1 MHDIFHWWSSKSILY
16 LRDSLQNS
24 QVIEVVIKQ
33 ICHIQNCNNMTL
45 KIISRPVQQQLNDFD
60 CGGYVVAQA
69 DDLANNIDPTNN
81 SYKTQN
87 TQHHLS
93 RCLERGSLEPFPTTD
108 KRTKCSKAVEA
119 VLQLLNTFFRF

>member
-1 MHDIFHWWSSKSILY
+1 
-16 LRDSLQNS
+16 
-24 QVIEVVIKQ
+24 
-33 ICHIQNCNNMTL
+33 MTL
-45 KIISRPVQQQLNDFD
+45 KIISRPVQQQLNAFD
-60 CGGYVVAQA
+60 CGRYVVAQA
-69 DDLANNIDPTNN
+69 DDLANNIDPTNS

-119 VLQLLNTFFRF
+119 VLQLLNTFSFLTQLRIKDFLWYHTVFVRNNTTRNVKI